1 MSRISQ
7 KMLNDSIGKMNRD
20 SYYSSKY
27 SSNNPET
34 QKEKE
39 RREKKRIRELK
50 SSKTKEQIKKILLTI
65 ERNKDYDEEIDIDY
79 EKVFISGA
87 NKELSE
93 EQVQKIAENRAEIR
107 RNTINE
113 ENRNILDNMLKI
125 YPEKDGTENSGLLM
139 SRRIK

>member
-7 KMLNDSIGKMNRD
+7 KMLNDSIGKMNRE

-79 EKVFISGA
+79 AKVFISGV

-113 ENRNILDNMLKI
+113 ENRNILDNMVKI

>member
-79 EKVFISGA
+79 AKVFISRA

-93 EQVQKIAENRAEIR
+93 EQVQKTAENRAEIR

-113 ENRNILDNMLKI
+113 ENRNILDNMVKI

>member
-79 EKVFISGA
+79 AKVFISGA

-93 EQVQKIAENRAEIR
+93 EQVQKIAETRAEIR

-113 ENRNILDNMLKI
+113 ENRNILDNMVKI

>member
-7 KMLNDSIGKMNRD
+7 KMFNDSIGKMNRD

-39 RREKKRIRELK
+39 RREKKRIKELK

-65 ERNKDYDEEIDIDY
+65 ERNKEYDEEIDIDY
-79 EKVFISGA
+79 AKVFISGV

-93 EQVQKIAENRAEIR
+93 EQVQKIAETRAEIR

-113 ENRNILDNMLKI
+113 ENRNILDNMIKI
-125 YPEKDGTENSGLLM
+125 YPEKDATENSGLLM

>member
-79 EKVFISGA
+79 EKVFISGV

-113 ENRNILDNMLKI
+113 ENRNILDNMVKI